1 MDFKSS
7 CAEKMQLFEAH
18 LSQKPP
24 FYRGF
29 LYKMVVFFVYKQ
41 FK

>member
-1 MDFKSS
+1 MDFKSA

-24 FYRGF
+24 FYREN
-29 LYKMVVFFVYKQ
+29 LYKMVVFLGI
-41 FK
+41 